1 MDSYEEVTLEF
12 TLSFFK
18 LFWFGLQMAAPIL
31 ISIAL
36 MIVIL
41 GQIVG
46 ARESWNKFDSLYWS
60 FITATTV
67 GYGDMRP
74 TAPLSKALAVLIAL
88 LGLIFT
94 GIMVAL
100 AVHTATSAFSEHHDV
115 VSIKENIQH
124 IKQ

>member
-1 MDSYEEVTLEF
+1 MEF

-18 LFWFGLQMAAPIL
+18 LFWYGLQLATPIL
-31 ISIAL
+31 VSISLI
-36 MIVIL
+36 IIIL

-46 ARESWNKFDSLYWS
+46 ARESWSKFDSLYWS

-74 TAPLSKALAVLIAL
+74 TAPLSKVLAVLIAL
-88 LGLIFT
+88 MGLIFT

-115 VSIKENIQH
+115 VTIKENIQQ